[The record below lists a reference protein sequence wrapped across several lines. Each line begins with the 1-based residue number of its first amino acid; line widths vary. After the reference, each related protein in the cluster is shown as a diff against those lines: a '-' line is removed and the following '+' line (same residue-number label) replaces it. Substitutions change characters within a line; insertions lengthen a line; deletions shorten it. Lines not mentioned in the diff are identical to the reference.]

1 MQLQLNSIE
10 EAVSEIRG
18 GKMVVVIDDK
28 DRENEG
34 DLVMAAEKAT
44 PEAINFMISFGKGL
58 VCAPLSGAKLKRLD
72 IEDMVDNNTEVNK
85 TAFTV
90 SVDAAR
96 SFGVTTG
103 ISPSDRAVTLRVLSD
118 PASSAQD
125 LVRPGHIFPL
135 KAVKGGVL
143 RRAGHTEA
151 AVDLARMSG
160 LEEAA
165 VICEIINSDGQMAR
179 KDDLLAFAHEHS
191 LKIITIADLIKYR
204 LRNEKFVKRI
214 STSKLPTKYG
224 DFTAYG
230 YEDTLTSSQHVALVK
245 GDVKGKSDV
254 LVRVHS
260 ECLTGDVFGSC
271 RCDCGP
277 QLESSMEMIE
287 KEGSGVLLYMKQ
299 EGRGIGL
306 LNKLKAYELQD
317 SGADTVEA
325 NELLGFK
332 ADLRDY
338 GTGAQILSDLGLSTI
353 RLLTNNPRKIVGIEG
368 YGLTVVERVP
378 IEIEPNVHNE
388 RYLKTKSEKLGH
400 IFLLKKGERYEDQ
413 RRFAGRQRAQVH
425 DNSGKI

>member
-1 MQLQLNSIE
+1 MAGRVFFMQLRLNSIE
-10 EAVSEIRG
+10 EAVSEIRN

-44 PEAINFMISFGKGL
+44 PETVNFMISFGKGL
-58 VCAPLSGAKLKRLD
+58 VCAPLSEDKLKKLN
-72 IEDMVDNNTEVNK
+72 IEDMVSENTEMNK

-96 SFGVTTG
+96 SFGVSTG
-103 ISPSDRAVTLRVLSD
+103 ISPSDRAATLRVL
-118 PASSAQD
+118 AGVSSSPDD
-125 LVRPGHIFPL
+125 LVKPGHVFPL
-135 KAVKGGVL
+135 KAAKGGVL
-143 RRAGHTEA
+143 KRAGHTEA
-151 AVDLARMSG
+151 AVDLARISG

-165 VICEIINSDGQMAR
+165 VICEIIMQDGQMAR
-179 KDDLLAFAHEHS
+179 KADLLAFAKEHS

-204 LRNEKFVKRI
+204 MNNEKFIKRI

-230 YEDTLTSSQHVALVK
+230 YEDTLTSFQHIALVK
-245 GDVKGKSDV
+245 GQVKGKQDV

-271 RCDCGP
+271 RCDCGA
-277 QLESSMEMIE
+277 QLDRSMKMIE
-287 KEGSGVLLYMKQ
+287 KECSGVLLYMRQ

-317 SGADTVEA
+317 KGADTVEA

-368 YGLTVVERVP
+368 YGLTVVERIP

-400 IFLLKKGERYEDQ
+400 IFLL
-413 RRFAGRQRAQVH
+413 H
-425 DNSGKI
+425 DNLKVLPKIIEEGRKR